1 MLNKLLRSDSNWGC
15 CNFDKSKISYTPIHT
30 LAINF
35 YCTVVLK
42 VNSFKSFRCSSL
54 SSFLFK
60 IESNLF
66 SLFEL
71 NDTGCPNV
79 DLRISEI
86 LIKSLCEQFDTILVV
101 GKTAALLQDI
111 YQHHSDT
118 SSVCYLVKGT
128 SLYNARIV

>member
-60 IESNLF
+60 IETNLF

-79 DLRISEI
+79 DLQISEI
-86 LIKSLCEQFDTILVV
+86 IIKSLCEQFDTILVV
-101 GKTAALLQDI
+101 RKAAAMLNNI
-111 YQHHSDT
+111 YQRHSDIF
-118 SSVCYLVKGT
+118 SGCYLVKGT
-128 SLYNARIV
+128 SL